1 MKVLIIGSGGRE
13 HALATAYA
21 KNERVKKVLVAPGNG
36 LMDFFSKKIFIFPYI
51 RVTDFQSIADLAK
64 KEAVDL
70 IDVAADE
77 QLSLGY
83 VDKFRKLGI
92 KTFGPTQKQA
102 EIEWSKDW
110 ARHFMKK
117 YNLPSPQFK
126 SFSNQKEAYEYIDKL
141 PEQVLYIKASG
152 LASGKGAIRAETK
165 IDAKKAVETMNQF
178 GKSGET
184 FLIEEAMIGEEFS
197 LFALCDGES
206 YKIINAAQDH
216 KTVFEKDQGSNTG
229 GMGCVAR
236 AGVITNKII
245 QETEK
250 NILKPFM
257 KGMKDEGR
265 SYSGILYVGGM
276 LTHSN
281 GSGQADEIKLVEFN
295 ARWGDP
301 EAEVILPGL
310 TKDYITIVESVLDK
324 KLKQIKISPSKKV
337 RISIA
342 ACAYGY
348 PDNYSDVMGK
358 EVFGINEVSKLQN
371 VKIFGAG
378 IKREG
383 KRFFVNGG
391 RILHIVAKGK
401 NIIEAR
407 RRAYRAMSFLHVEG
421 NNLHYR
427 ADIGWRDV
435 SRFYN

>member
-64 KEAVDL
+64 KEQVDL

-77 QLSLGY
+77 QLAQGY

-110 ARHFMKK
+110 ARRFMQK
-117 YNLPSPQFK
+117 YNLPSPHFK
-126 SFSNQKEAYEYIDKL
+126 SFSNIQDANAYIDKL

-165 IDAKKAVETMNQF
+165 IDAKKAIETMSQF

-184 FLIEEAMIGEEFS
+184 FLIEEAMRGEEFS
-197 LFALCDGES
+197 LFAICDGEN

-216 KTVFEKDQGSNTG
+216 KTVYEKDMGPNTG
-229 GMGCVAR
+229 GMGCVAK
-236 AGVITNKII
+236 AGIISNKII
-245 QETEK
+245 HEVEK

-257 KGMKDEGR
+257 QSMKSEER
-265 SYSGILYVGGM
+265 PYSGIIYVGGM
-276 LTHSN
+276 LTSN
-281 GSGQADEIKLVEFN
+281 GVKLVEFN

-310 TKDYITIVESVLDK
+310 TRDYITIVEAVLEK
-324 KLKQIKISPSKKV
+324 KLKDIKISTSKKI

-342 ACAYGY
+342 ACASGY
-348 PDNYSDVMGK
+348 PDNYDAVKGK
-358 EVFGINEVSKLQN
+358 EIFGINEISRLQN

-378 IKREG
+378 ITRRD

-407 RRAYRAMSFLHVEG
+407 RRAYRAISFLHIEG
-421 NNLHYR
+421 NNLHFR
-427 ADIGWRDV
+427 TDIGWRDV
-435 SRFYN
+435 ARFYA

>member
-110 ARHFMKK
+110 ARSFMKK
-117 YNLPSPQFK
+117 YNLPSPV
-126 SFSNQKEAYEYIDKL
+126 FSTFNNPKNAHEYIDKL
-141 PEQVLYIKASG
+141 PEQILYIKASG

-165 IDAKKAVETMNQF
+165 IEAKKAIDAMSDF

-216 KTVFEKDQGSNTG
+216 KTVYEKDQGPNTG

-236 AGVITNKII
+236 AGIITNRII
-245 QETEK
+245 HETEK

-257 KGMKDEGR
+257 AGMEKEGR
-265 SYSGILYVGGM
+265 PYSGILYVGGM
-276 LTHSN
+276 LTEN
-281 GSGQADEIKLVEFN
+281 GIKLVEFN

-301 EAEVILPGL
+301 EAQTILPGL
-310 TKDYITIVESVLDK
+310 TKDYITIAEAVLAK
-324 KLKQIKISPSKKV
+324 KLKEIKITPSKKV

-348 PDNYSDVMGK
+348 PDNYEEVKGK
-358 EVFGINEVSKLQN
+358 EIFGINEVSKLKN
-371 VKIFGAG
+371 VKIFGGG
-378 IKREG
+378 IIRKD
-383 KRFFVNGG
+383 KRFYVNGG

-407 RRAYRAMSFLHVEG
+407 RRAYRAISFIHIEG

-427 ADIGWRDV
+427 TDIGWRDAA
-435 SRFYN
+435 RFYN

>member
-1 MKVLIIGSGGRE
+1 MKVLIIGSDGRE

-110 ARHFMKK
+110 ARSFMKK
-117 YNLPSPQFK
+117 YNLPSPGFA
-126 SFSNQKEAYEYIDKL
+126 SFNNPKNAHEYIDKL
-141 PEQVLYIKASG
+141 PEQILYIKASG
-152 LASGKGAIRAETK
+152 LASGKGAIRAENK
-165 IDAKKAVETMNQF
+165 AEAKKAIDAMSSF

-184 FLIEEAMIGEEFS
+184 FLIEEAMRGEEFS
-197 LFALCDGES
+197 LFALCDGEN
-206 YKIINAAQDH
+206 YKVINAAQDH
-216 KTVFEKDQGSNTG
+216 KTIYEKDQGPNTG
-229 GMGCVAR
+229 GMGCVAK

-245 QETEK
+245 HETEK

-257 KGMKDEGR
+257 KGMQAEDR
-265 SYSGILYVGGM
+265 PYSGILYVGGM
-276 LTHSN
+276 LTE
-281 GSGQADEIKLVEFN
+281 SGIKLVEFN

-301 EAEVILPGL
+301 EAQTILPGL
-310 TKDYITIVESVLDK
+310 TKDYITIVEAVISK
-324 KLKQIKISPSKKV
+324 KLKEIKITPSKKV

-348 PDNYSDVMGK
+348 PNNYEEVKGK
-358 EVFGINEVSKLQN
+358 EIFGINEISKLQN
-371 VKIFGAG
+371 VKIFGGG
-378 IKREG
+378 IARVG

-407 RRAYRAMSFLHVEG
+407 RRCYRAISFLHIEG
-421 NNLHYR
+421 NNLHFR
-427 ADIGWRDV
+427 TDIGWRDV
-435 SRFYN
+435 ARFYN

>member
-92 KTFGPTQKQA
+92 KTFGPPQKQA

-110 ARHFMKK
+110 ARSFMKK
-117 YNLPSPQFK
+117 YNLPSPRFS
-126 SFSNQKEAYEYIDKL
+126 SFNNSKNAHEYIEKL
-141 PEQVLYIKASG
+141 PEQILYIKASG

-165 IDAKKAVETMNQF
+165 IEAKKAIDAMSGF

-184 FLIEEAMIGEEFS
+184 FLIEEAMSGEEFS
-197 LFALCDGES
+197 LFALCDGEN

-216 KTVFEKDQGSNTG
+216 KTVYEKDQGPNTG

-245 QETEK
+245 HETEK

-257 KGMKDEGR
+257 AGMQKEGR
-265 SYSGILYVGGM
+265 PYSGILYVGGM
-276 LTHSN
+276 ITPH
-281 GSGQADEIKLVEFN
+281 GIKLVEFN

-310 TKDYITIVESVLDK
+310 TKDYITIVEAALEK
-324 KLKQIKISPSKKV
+324 RLKQVKITASKKV

-348 PDNYSDVMGK
+348 PNNYEDVRGK
-358 EVFGINEVSKLQN
+358 EIFGINEISKLQN

-378 IKREG
+378 ITRIG
-383 KRFFVNGG
+383 KRFFVSGG

-407 RRAYRAMSFLHVEG
+407 RRAYRAMSFLYIEG
-421 NNLHYR
+421 NNLHFR
-427 ADIGWRDV
+427 TDIGWRDAA
-435 SRFYN
+435 RFYN

>member
-51 RVTDFQSIADLAK
+51 RINDFQSIADLAK

-70 IDVAADE
+70 VDVAADD
-77 QLSLGY
+77 QLAQGY
-83 VDKFRKLGI
+83 VDRFKKLRV
-92 KTFGPTQKQA
+92 KVFGPTQKQA

-110 ARHFMKK
+110 ARKFMQK
-117 YNLPSPQFK
+117 YNLPIPRFK
-126 SFSNQKEAYEYIDKL
+126 SFNNPDEAISYVEKIE
-141 PEQVLYIKASG
+141 EQSLYIKASG
-152 LASGKGAIRAETK
+152 LASGKGVIRAETK
-165 IDAKKAVETMNQF
+165 DEAKKAILAMEKF

-184 FLIEEAMIGEEFS
+184 FLIEQALVGEEFS
-197 LFALCDGES
+197 LFAICDGEH

-216 KTVFEKDQGSNTG
+216 KTVYEKDQGPNTG

-236 AGVITNKII
+236 AGVVTQKVTREA
-245 QETEK
+245 ETK
-250 NILKPFM
+250 ILKPFM
-257 KGMKDEGR
+257 KGMTEEGR
-265 SYSGILYVGGM
+265 PYTGILYIGGM
-276 LTHSN
+276 LTDPPA
-281 GSGQADEIKLVEFN
+281 GVGIKLVEFN

-310 TKDYITIVESVLDK
+310 TKDYITIVEAVLDK

-342 ACAYGY
+342 ACTSGY
-348 PDNYSDVMGK
+348 PDDYEAVKGK
-358 EVFGINEVSKLQN
+358 EIFGINEISKLQN

-378 IKREG
+378 ITRVG

-391 RILHIVAKGK
+391 RVLHIVAKGK

-407 RRAYRAMSFLHVEG
+407 RRAYRAISFLHIEG

-427 ADIGWRDV
+427 TDIGWRDV
-435 SRFYN
+435 VRFYN